1 MVSSAD
7 KREKIESLQA
17 LRTIAFIGIFLYH
30 AGSPVKWQTLG
41 VSVFFVMSGFLMV
54 YKHEDD
60 ELAQG
65 IRERL
70 LFSWERIRRLYPLHI
85 LTMIFAVILA
95 VAVSIHA
102 GFSFRSLFEIIGE
115 TALNIFLVQTWFPNG
130 AVNVSLNGVAWY
142 LSVTV
147 FLYFMFPVI
156 LRFMKGKKQSTLWI
170 ICVIVLL
177 VQWLSCVPF
186 ICYLGSNSL
195 VYVWFMYCFPVFRL
209 GDFFV
214 GCVLGRQYVNSKPGE
229 CSPVTATVIEL
240 ILAVITVMLY
250 VHKSTGEN
258 DLIITALNNW
268 TTRFI
273 PVAAMWIY
281 LFALN
286 RGLITKAFTN
296 RVFLFIG
303 NLSAYMFLIHYVVA
317 QYTKRL
323 LNILNITLAGPVMW
337 IVIVLEFVISL
348 ILSMMYK
355 LHKSRQNANIIQ

>member
-1 MVSSAD
+1 MAEYGVYMTSSAD
-7 KREKIESLQA
+7 KHKKIESLQA
-17 LRTIAFIGIFLYH
+17 LRAIAFIGIFLYH

-41 VSVFFVMSGFLMV
+41 VSVFFVMSGFLMM

-70 LFSWERIRRLYPLHI
+70 RFSLDRISRLYPLHI

-102 GFSFRSLFEIIGE
+102 GSSVRSLLEIAGE
-115 TALNIFLVQTWFPNG
+115 VILNVFLVQTWFPNG

-156 LRFMKGKKQSTLWI
+156 LRFMKGKKQSILWI
-170 ICVIVLL
+170 ICVVILL
-177 VQWLSCVPF
+177 VQWASCVPF
-186 ICYLGSNSL
+186 IYFLGCNSL

-214 GCVLGRQYVNSKPGE
+214 GCVLGRKFAGSRSNSY
-229 CSPVTATVIEL
+229 STATITAIEL
-240 ILAVITVMLY
+240 IVAVITVMLY
-250 VHKSTGEN
+250 VHKNSGEN
-258 DLIITALNNW
+258 DLIIIALNNW
-268 TTRFI
+268 TTMFI
-273 PVAAMWIY
+273 PIAAMWVY
-281 LFALN
+281 LFAVN
-286 RGLITKAFTN
+286 RGLITKALTN

-303 NLSAYMFLIHYVVA
+303 DLSAYMFLIHYVVT
-317 QYTKRL
+317 QYTKSL
-323 LNILNITLAGPVMW
+323 LNILNITLSGPIMW
-337 IVIVLEFVISL
+337 IVILIEFVISV

-355 LHKSRQNANIIQ
+355 LHKS